1 MTKTIVMKINH
12 YITIIEKPF
21 DNGIARL
28 FSMLLA
34 LSLSALLLV
43 NPNHIAD
50 SAAALDHGYLTL
62 LMLALSGG
70 FIHGIG
76 FKPIFWLW
84 RILFSVYFSW
94 TILLLFVTSLFM

>member
-1 MTKTIVMKINH
+1 MKINH
-12 YITIIEKPF
+12 YITVIEKPF
-21 DNGIARL
+21 DNGVARL

-50 SAAALDHGYLTL
+50 STAALDHGYLTL
-62 LMLALSGG
+62 LMLALSGA

-76 FKPIFWLW
+76 FKPIFFLW
-84 RILFSVYFSW
+84 RMLFSVYFSW
-94 TILLLFVTSLFM
+94 TILVLFIGSMFI